1 MSKKLWQPS
10 LLEKRNSNLFAFE
23 NYILKKLKIK
33 FNGNYKNLLN
43 WSIKNSPEFW
53 SRFWDFTK
61 IKGTKSKQKI
71 RKSKIFYKN
80 LFLPGSKLNFGENL
94 LSKNNQEKAVTFI
107 SENGYREER
116 SWRQLNLNTCKIL
129 KFLRKIN
136 IKKGDRV
143 AAYMPNTIETVEAFI
158 ATTSLG
164 SIWSSCSPDF
174 GSKGVIERF
183 SQINPKVLFIT
194 DQYFYNGKKI
204 DVLKKLPEILKSIPS
219 IKSVV
224 ISNYPGKK
232 FIKNKNK
239 NKLKKINLFKWNK
252 LIQTNDEKINFK
264 RFDFETEL
272 VILYSSGTTG
282 KPKCICH
289 RSGGVLIQHMKEHQ
303 LHCNI
308 KENDNVFYFTTCG
321 WMMWNWLVSSLAS
334 KASIVLFD
342 GSPMFKSSDLLLKIA
357 QREKITLFGIS
368 AKYVDAL
375 RKFKPKLKYKFK
387 LNKLRTICSTGSPLS
402 EESFKYVY
410 KHIKKN
416 VHLSSI
422 SGGTDIVSC
431 FVLGNLYQPVNIGE
445 IQNNG
450 LALDVDVLSDKGK
463 SLKNSKGELVC
474 KNPFPS
480 MPLKFWNDKNDIK
493 FKNAYFNRFKNI
505 WHHGDY
511 AEIKNNGGY
520 IIHGRS
526 DTTLNP
532 GGVRLGTAEIYSEV
546 EKFKE
551 IKESIVV
558 GQSWDNDVRI
568 LLFIVMS
575 KNYLLT
581 AKLINKIKLQIKK
594 NVSPRHVPN
603 KIIVVKDIP
612 RTKSGKIV
620 ELAVKSKIEG
630 SEIKNIEAL
639 ANPEALE
646 QFNNLKE
653 LSN

>member
-1 MSKKLWQPS
+1 MSKKLWEPS
-10 LLEKRNSNLFAFE
+10 PIVKKNSNLFAFE
-23 NYILKKLKIK
+23 NYISKKLKIK
-33 FNGNYKNLLN
+33 FNRNYEKLLN

-53 SRFWDFTK
+53 SRFWDFSK
-61 IKGTKSKQKI
+61 IKGIKSNKNF
-71 RKSKIFYKN
+71 RKSKTFYKN
-80 LFLPGSKLNFGENL
+80 LFLPGSRLNFGENL
-94 LSKNNQEKAVTFI
+94 LSKNNKEKAVTFI
-107 SENGYREER
+107 SENGFREER
-116 SWRQLNLNTCKIL
+116 SWRQLNLNTNKIS
-129 KFLRKIN
+129 KFLKKIN

-164 SIWSSCSPDF
+164 GIWSSCSPDF

-204 DVLKKLPEILKSIPS
+204 DILNRLPEILKLIPS

-232 FIKNKNK
+232 FIKNKYK
-239 NKLKKINLFKWNK
+239 FKKINLFKWNE
-252 LIQTNDEKINFK
+252 LMQTNAERIDFK

-272 VILYSSGTTG
+272 AILYSSGTTG

-308 KENDNVFYFTTCG
+308 KEYDNVFYFTTCG

-342 GSPMFKSSDLLLKIA
+342 GSPMFKSADLLLKIA

-431 FVLGNLYQPVNIGE
+431 FVLGNLYQPVNKGE

-493 FKNAYFNRFKNI
+493 FKSAYFNRFKNI

-511 AEIKNNGGY
+511 AEIKNSGGY

-532 GGVRLGTAEIYSEV
+532 GGVRLGTAEIYSEI

-568 LLFIVMS
+568 VLFTVMS
-575 KNYLLT
+575 KNYSLT
-581 AKLINKIKLQIKK
+581 AELINKIKLQIKK
-594 NVSPRHVPN
+594 NASPRHVPS

-630 SEIKNIEAL
+630 SKIKNIEAL

-646 QFNNLKE
+646 QYSNLKE
-653 LSN
+653 LSF

>member
-10 LLEKRNSNLFAFE
+10 LIVKKNSNLFAFE
-23 NYILKKLKIK
+23 NYISKKLKIK
-33 FNGNYKNLLN
+33 FNRNYKKLLN

-53 SRFWDFTK
+53 SRFWDFSK
-61 IKGTKSKQKI
+61 IKGIKSNKNF
-71 RKSKIFYKN
+71 RKSKTFYKN
-80 LFLPGSKLNFGENL
+80 LFLPGSRLNFGENL
-94 LSKNNQEKAVTFI
+94 LSKNNNEKAVTFI
-107 SENGYREER
+107 SENGFREER
-116 SWRQLNLNTCKIL
+116 SWRQLNLNTSKIS
-129 KFLRKIN
+129 KFLKKIN

-164 SIWSSCSPDF
+164 GIWSSCSPDF

-204 DVLKKLPEILKSIPS
+204 DILNRLPEILKLIPS
-219 IKSVV
+219 IKNVV
-224 ISNYPGKK
+224 VCSYPGKK
-232 FIKNKNK
+232 FIKNKYK
-239 NKLKKINLFKWNK
+239 FKKINLFKWNE
-252 LIQTNDEKINFK
+252 LMQTNTEKIDFK

-272 VILYSSGTTG
+272 AILYSSGTTG

-493 FKNAYFNRFKNI
+493 FKSAYFNRFKNI

-511 AEIKNNGGY
+511 AEIKNSGGY

-568 LLFIVMS
+568 VLFIVMS

-581 AKLINKIKLQIKK
+581 AELIYKIKLQIKK
-594 NVSPRHVPN
+594 NASPRHVPS

-630 SEIKNIEAL
+630 SQIKNIEAL

>member
-10 LLEKRNSNLFAFE
+10 LIVKKNSNLFAFE
-23 NYILKKLKIK
+23 NYISKKLKIK
-33 FNGNYKNLLN
+33 FNRNYKKLLN

-53 SRFWDFTK
+53 SRFWDFSK
-61 IKGTKSKQKI
+61 IKGIKSNKNF
-71 RKSKIFYKN
+71 RKSKTFYKN
-80 LFLPGSKLNFGENL
+80 LFLPGSRLNFGENL
-94 LSKNNQEKAVTFI
+94 LSKNNNEKAVTFI
-107 SENGYREER
+107 SENGFREER
-116 SWRQLNLNTCKIL
+116 SWRQLNLNTNKIS
-129 KFLRKIN
+129 KFLKKIN

-164 SIWSSCSPDF
+164 GIWSSCSPDF

-204 DVLKKLPEILKSIPS
+204 DVLNRLPEILKLIPS

-232 FIKNKNK
+232 FIKNKYK
-239 NKLKKINLFKWNK
+239 FKKINLFKWNE
-252 LIQTNDEKINFK
+252 LMQTNVEKIDFK

-272 VILYSSGTTG
+272 AILYSSGTTG

-334 KASIVLFD
+334 RASIVLFD
-342 GSPMFKSSDLLLKIA
+342 GSPMFKSADLLLKIA

-493 FKNAYFNRFKNI
+493 FKSAYFNRFKNI

-511 AEIKNNGGY
+511 AEIKNSGGY

-568 LLFIVMS
+568 VLFIVMS
-575 KNYLLT
+575 KNYSLT
-581 AKLINKIKLQIKK
+581 AELINKIKLQIKK
-594 NVSPRHVPN
+594 NASPRHVPS

-630 SEIKNIEAL
+630 SQIKNIEAL

>member
-10 LLEKRNSNLFAFE
+10 LIVKKNSNLFAFE
-23 NYILKKLKIK
+23 NYISKKLKIK
-33 FNGNYKNLLN
+33 FNRNYKKLLN

-53 SRFWDFTK
+53 SRFWDFSK
-61 IKGTKSKQKI
+61 IKGIKSNKNF
-71 RKSKIFYKN
+71 RKSKTFYKN
-80 LFLPGSKLNFGENL
+80 LFLPGSRLNFGENL
-94 LSKNNQEKAVTFI
+94 LSKNNNEKAVTFI
-107 SENGYREER
+107 SENGFREER
-116 SWRQLNLNTCKIL
+116 SWRQLNLNTNKISRFL
-129 KFLRKIN
+129 KKIN

-143 AAYMPNTIETVEAFI
+143 AAYMPNIIETVEAFI

-164 SIWSSCSPDF
+164 GIWSSCSPDF

-204 DVLKKLPEILKSIPS
+204 DVLNRLPEILKLIPS

-232 FIKNKNK
+232 LIKNKYK
-239 NKLKKINLFKWNK
+239 FKKINLFKWNE
-252 LIQTNDEKINFK
+252 LMQTNVEKINFK

-272 VILYSSGTTG
+272 AILYSSGTTG

-334 KASIVLFD
+334 RASIVLFD
-342 GSPMFKSSDLLLKIA
+342 GSPMFKSADLLLKIA

-493 FKNAYFNRFKNI
+493 LKSAYFNRFKNI

-511 AEIKNNGGY
+511 AEIKNSGGY

-568 LLFIVMS
+568 VLFIVMS
-575 KNYLLT
+575 KNYSLT
-581 AKLINKIKLQIKK
+581 AELINKIKLQIKK
-594 NVSPRHVPN
+594 NASPRHVPS

-630 SEIKNIEAL
+630 SQIKNIEAL

-653 LSN
+653 LNN

>member
-1 MSKKLWQPS
+1 MGKKLWQPS
-10 LLEKRNSNLFAFE
+10 PIEKKNSNLFDFE
-23 NYILKKLKIK
+23 NYISKKVNKK
-33 FNGNYKNLLN
+33 FNRNYNNILN

-53 SRFWDFTK
+53 SRFWDFSK
-61 IKGTKSKQKI
+61 IKGTKGKKNF

-94 LSKNNQEKAVTFI
+94 LSKNNKEKAVTFI

-116 SWRQLNLNTCKIL
+116 SWKELNFNTCKIL
-129 KFLRKIN
+129 KFLKKIN

-143 AAYMPNTIETVEAFI
+143 AAYMPNTIEAVEAFI

-164 SIWSSCSPDF
+164 CIWSSCSPDF

-183 SQINPKVLFIT
+183 SQINPKVLFIA

-204 DVLKKLPEILKSIPS
+204 EVLKRLSAILKSIPS

-224 ISNYPGKK
+224 ITNYPGKK

-239 NKLKKINLFKWNK
+239 FKKVNLFKWNR
-252 LIQTNDEKINFK
+252 LMETNDEKINFK

-272 VILYSSGTTG
+272 AILYSSGTTG

-289 RSGGVLIQHMKEHQ
+289 RSGGVLIQHKKEHQ

-342 GSPMFKSSDLLLKIA
+342 GSPMFKSPDLLLKIA

-375 RKFKPKLKYKFK
+375 RKLKPKLNCKFK
-387 LNKLRTICSTGSPLS
+387 LNNLRTICSTGSPLS
-402 EESFKYVY
+402 NESFKYVY

-431 FVLGNLYQPVNIGE
+431 FVLGNLYQPVNTGE
-445 IQNNG
+445 IQNKG

-463 SLKNSKGELVC
+463 SLKNIKGELVC

-480 MPLKFWNDKNDIK
+480 MPLKFWNDKNDLK
-493 FKNAYFNRFKNI
+493 FRNAYFNRFKNI

-511 AEIKNNGGY
+511 AEIKSNGGY

-532 GGVRLGTAEIYSEV
+532 GGVRIGTAEIYSEV

-568 LLFIVMS
+568 ILFIVMS
-575 KNYLLT
+575 KNYSLT
-581 AKLINKIKLQIKK
+581 RELINKIKLQIKK
-594 NVSPRHVPN
+594 NASPRHVPS

-646 QFNNLKE
+646 QYRNIKE
-653 LSN
+653 LNI

>member
-10 LLEKRNSNLFAFE
+10 LIVKKNSNLFAFE
-23 NYILKKLKIK
+23 NYISKKLKIK
-33 FNGNYKNLLN
+33 FNRNYKKLLN

-53 SRFWDFTK
+53 SRFWDFSK
-61 IKGTKSKQKI
+61 IKGFKSNKNF
-71 RKSKIFYKN
+71 RKSKTFYKN
-80 LFLPGSKLNFGENL
+80 LFLPGSRLNFGENL
-94 LSKNNQEKAVTFI
+94 LSKNNNEKAVTFI
-107 SENGYREER
+107 SENGFREER
-116 SWRQLNLNTCKIL
+116 SWRQLNLNTNKIS
-129 KFLRKIN
+129 KFLKKIN

-143 AAYMPNTIETVEAFI
+143 AAYMPNTIQTVEAFI

-204 DVLKKLPEILKSIPS
+204 NVLNRLPEILKLIPS

-232 FIKNKNK
+232 FIKNKNRF
-239 NKLKKINLFKWNK
+239 KKVNLFKWNK
-252 LIQTNDEKINFK
+252 LMQINAEKINFK

-272 VILYSSGTTG
+272 AILYSSGTTG

-334 KASIVLFD
+334 RASIVLFD
-342 GSPMFKSSDLLLKIA
+342 GSPMFKSADLLLKIA

-493 FKNAYFNRFKNI
+493 FKSAYFNRFKNI

-511 AEIKNNGGY
+511 AEIKNSGGY

-568 LLFIVMS
+568 VLFIVMS
-575 KNYLLT
+575 KNYSLT
-581 AKLINKIKLQIKK
+581 AELINKIKLQIKK
-594 NVSPRHVPN
+594 NASPRHVPS

-630 SEIKNIEAL
+630 SQIKNIEAL